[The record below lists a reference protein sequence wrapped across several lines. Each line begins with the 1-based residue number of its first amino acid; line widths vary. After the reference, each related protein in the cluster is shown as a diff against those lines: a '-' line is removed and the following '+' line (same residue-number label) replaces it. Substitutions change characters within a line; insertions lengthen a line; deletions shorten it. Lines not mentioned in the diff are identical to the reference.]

1 MKLGLRRIIIAT
13 GILAACG
20 ATVVAARPD
29 WLKLVVAPRNPGM
42 DFNAAADEHT
52 TDEHHGHDH
61 GTDATKTVLTL
72 SEQARENLGL
82 QTAEV
87 QLTDYW
93 RTIQIPGIVAE
104 QQGHS
109 ERRIPATVSGI
120 VTRLYIFPGQSV
132 RPGDALMELQP
143 TSELLTTTQ
152 ASLLRTLKD
161 IELID
166 VELKRLSPLVES
178 GSLPAKMKLEK
189 EYERR
194 RLEAQQL
201 VQTQE
206 LLVRGLTPEQI
217 HTIVESKTLIRQ
229 FTVRVPGGSAAQPE
243 PKVIET
249 ATNELAAEPTSA
261 QATIPGPKQPNTKDV
276 EPANRIYSVESIAVY
291 PGKLVQPGDGLVELA
306 QHTVL
311 DITGQAFERES
322 PLILRALQENWPVE
336 ATFETSD
343 GSPLSRDG
351 LKIRYMESSVDG
363 QSRIQKFHIPL
374 VNQVLRATTGD
385 DDIVYHSWLFR
396 PGQRVRLSVPVE
408 KLSQRI
414 VLPAEA
420 VVQEGPDAYV
430 FRENG
435 KRLERTPVVIEHL
448 DARTAVIKNDGTLTP
463 GFDVIARNHAYQ
475 LNLELKKKL
484 GEGGGGGHSHEGHD
498 HAH

>member
-1 MKLGLRRIIIAT
+1 MKIGLKRIVIGLVLLT
-13 GILAACG
+13 VCG
-20 ATVVAARPD
+20 ATAVATRPQWD
-29 WLKLVVAPRNPGM
+29 QW
-42 DFNAAADEHT
+42 FNGAAADSKDDGHAA
-52 TDEHHGHDH
+52 DHHAGHGHEGHDH
-61 GTDATKTVLTL
+61 GGGDAKPVLTL

-82 QTAEV
+82 EMTEV

-120 VTRLYIFPGQSV
+120 VTKLHIFPGQSV
-132 RPGDALMELQP
+132 RPGDALMDIQP

-166 VELKRLSPLVES
+166 LELKRIAPFVES
-178 GSLPAKMKLEK
+178 GSLPAKTKLEK

-194 RLEAQQL
+194 RLESQQL

-217 HTIVESKTLIRQ
+217 HTIVETKTLIRQ
-229 FTVRVPGGSAAQPE
+229 FTVRVPGGAAPAATVNPLEQTSGDRTPQIVPATLSHVEQPE
-243 PKVIET
+243 PKE
-249 ATNELAAEPTSA
+249 S
-261 QATIPGPKQPNTKDV
+261 
-276 EPANRIYSVESIAVY
+276 IYSVESIAAY
-291 PGKLVQPGDGLVELA
+291 PGKLVQPGEALVELA
-306 QHTVL
+306 LHTIL
-311 DITGQAFERES
+311 DLTGQAFERDS
-322 PLILRALQENWPVE
+322 PLILRTLQENWPVE

-343 GSPLSRDG
+343 GTPLKREG
-351 LKIRYMESSVDG
+351 LKIRYLESSVDG
-363 QSRIQKFHIPL
+363 LSRIQKFHIPL

-385 DDIVYHSWLFR
+385 DGIIYHAWLFR

-408 KLSQRI
+408 KLTQRI

-420 VVQEGPDAYV
+420 VIQEGADAYV
-430 FRENG
+430 FRANG
-435 KRLERTPVVIEHL
+435 KRLERVAIVVEHL

-463 GFDVIARNHAYQ
+463 GFDLVAKNHAYQ

-484 GEGGGGGHSHEGHD
+484 GEGGGGGHSHEGHN
-498 HAH
+498 H

>member
-1 MKLGLRRIIIAT
+1 MKLGLKRIVIAA
-13 GILAACG
+13 GILVACG
-20 ATVVAARPD
+20 ATVIAARPY
-29 WLKLVVAPRNPGM
+29 WMKLVARSSSSESATESSG
-42 DFNAAADEHT
+42 AGHGADEHAG
-52 TDEHHGHDH
+52 HNHG
-61 GTDATKTVLTL
+61 AEEAKPVLTL
-72 SEQARENLGL
+72 SDQARENLGL
-82 QTAEV
+82 ETAEI

-120 VTRLYIFPGQSV
+120 ITKLYIFPGQSV

-166 VELKRLSPLVES
+166 IELKRLTPLVES
-178 GSLPAKMKLEK
+178 GSLPAKMRLEK

-206 LLVRGLTPEQI
+206 LLVRGLSPEQI
-217 HTIVESKTLIRQ
+217 NTIVESKTLIRR
-229 FTVRVPGGSAAQPE
+229 FTVRVPGGAATPADVK
-243 PKVIET
+243 P
-249 ATNELAAEPTSA
+249 LAATENDRASDTSLAGPVKVDPKDAEPV
-261 QATIPGPKQPNTKDV
+261 DRV
-276 EPANRIYSVESIAVY
+276 YSVESIAVY

-322 PLILRALQENWPVE
+322 PLILRTLQENWPVE

-343 GSPLSRDG
+343 GTPLKREG

-374 VNQVLRATTGD
+374 INQVLRATTGD
-385 DDIVYHSWLFR
+385 DGIVYHSWLFR

-408 KLSQRI
+408 KLTQRI

-420 VVQEGPDAYV
+420 VIQEGPDAYV

-435 KRLERTPVVIEHL
+435 RRLERTAVVIEHL
-448 DARTAVIKNDGTLTP
+448 DARTAVIKDDGALTP
-463 GFDVIARNHAYQ
+463 GFDVVAKNHAYQ

-484 GEGGGGGHSHEGHD
+484 GEGGGGGHSHEGHN
-498 HAH
+498 H